1 MIAFYGTTLFQEH
14 FVAVAVSEER
24 AAPNATLESNSVLL
38 RRRHSKSNTQ
48 YQRRGKTDA
57 GCHRW
62 KQFVDDCKNFLSSP
76 DSLAERAA
84 RLGWDAMALF
94 GCAPNRRLDYFGSAG
109 CCTRRTPC

>member
-57 GCHRW
+57 GCRARAILANFRRVPPEARAQPRSSDLTAQVWLLGFSWISRGGPTENNSRW
-62 KQFVDDCKNFLSSP
+62 L
-76 DSLAERAA
+76 
-84 RLGWDAMALF
+84 
-94 GCAPNRRLDYFGSAG
+94 
-109 CCTRRTPC
+109 T